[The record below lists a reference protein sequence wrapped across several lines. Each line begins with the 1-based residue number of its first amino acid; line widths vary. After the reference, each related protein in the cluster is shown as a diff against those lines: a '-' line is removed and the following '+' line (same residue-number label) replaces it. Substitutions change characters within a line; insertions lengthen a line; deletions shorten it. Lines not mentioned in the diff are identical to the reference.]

1 MGDMGYL
8 PWLTDNAF
16 ELLNALGIVGGLLF
30 TAHSL
35 RSETKTRRVAN
46 LLALTE
52 AHRNIW
58 KEHFKNPDLVRVL
71 VPIVALS
78 KEPITNEEEIFV
90 NLVIQHLS
98 VVYHTMRDE
107 LIIKPEGLRRD
118 VASFF
123 SLPIPKT
130 IWDKLKVA
138 QNDDF
143 VLFVDSCRNW
153 K

>member
-1 MGDMGYL
+1 MGDMGFL
-8 PWLTDNAF
+8 PWLADNAF
-16 ELLNALGIVGGLLF
+16 ELLNAFGIVGGLLF

-71 VPIVALS
+71 APAVDLS

-107 LIIKPEGLRRD
+107 LLMKPEGLRQD

-123 SLPIPKT
+123 SLPIPEA
-130 IWDKLKVA
+130 IWNKLKTA
-138 QNDDF
+138 QNDRF
-143 VLFVDSCRNW
+143 VEFVEDCRNW